1 MSGQI
6 RSRVP
11 AEEYQALP
19 GIGIT
24 RLKELKRSGL
34 HYQFRLANPKVTQ
47 PLVLGSAAHC
57 ATLEPERFKR
67 QFAVWRRRSEN
78 TGNLCPRNGQ
88 HWEAFKGNVAP
99 GQEIITEDDELIA
112 LAIAKAVRADPCA
125 IRYLE
130 AGDPEVTMQW
140 DRPMEDEF
148 RRFTPY
154 TVACKGRVDW
164 LTHIDGRAYLVG
176 LKSARDARP
185 LIFGTA
191 AARLSYHLQ
200 WAYYLDGY
208 VAITGR
214 VPKLRE
220 IVVESEAPH
229 DVVVF
234 DIPEDVVLQGRE
246 EYVTLLCHLRQ
257 CEERSE
263 WLGCGNGTE
272 QVLTLPS
279 WVYPQGDDIVDL
291 GLEA

>member
-11 AEEYQALP
+11 AAEYQALP
-19 GIGIT
+19 GVGIT

-34 HYQFRLANPKVTQ
+34 HYQYRLANPKSTA
-47 PLVLGSAAHC
+47 PLVLGAAAHC
-57 ATLEPERFKR
+57 AVLEPERFPR
-67 QFAVWRRRSEN
+67 QYAVWRRRSEN

-99 GQEIITEDDELIA
+99 GQEIITEDDELAA
-112 LAIAKAVRADPCA
+112 LAIGKTVRADPLA
-125 IRYLE
+125 MRYLA

-140 DRPMEDEF
+140 ETSIAATIGAPTIF
-148 RRFTPY
+148 S
-154 TVACKGRVDW
+154 CKGRVDW
-164 LTHIDGRAYLVG
+164 LTHLDGVPYLVG

-191 AARLSYHLQ
+191 AARLQYHLQ

-208 VAITGR
+208 ASITSK

-220 IVVESEAPH
+220 IVVESEPPH

-234 DIPEDVVLQGRE
+234 DIPEDVVHQGRE
-246 EYVTLLCHLRQ
+246 EYQALLRHLRQ
-257 CEERSE
+257 CEERAE

-272 QVLTLPS
+272 QVLTLPT
-279 WVYPQGDDIVDL
+279 WVYPQGDDLTDL
-291 GLEA
+291 GLE